1 MPAPDEDMDSLEA
14 LDGEGPLWQQI
25 RRALAKNIASGQWP
39 PGAKIPK
46 ETDLIARY
54 GAARMTVHRAI
65 RSLAS
70 EGLVQRKR
78 KFGTVVAVRPP
89 DRPVLEIWDI
99 AGEVARSGG
108 EYSFTIIEREM
119 LKNDDPRREV
129 LAVPPETKLLW
140 LVSLHTA
147 NDEPLQ
153 LEERVINLDT
163 APEAAD
169 EMFDT
174 VPPGSWLLNHVAWTE
189 AEHTISAQEAP
200 PAIAHRLD
208 MLQGSACLVVERRTW
223 NGDAPITFARL
234 WHDGARRRLSGRFQP
249 LKST

>member
-1 MPAPDEDMDSLEA
+1 MDSLET

-25 RRALAKNIASGQWP
+25 RRALAKNIASGRWP

-108 EYSFTIIEREM
+108 RYSFTVIEREI
-119 LKNDDPRREV
+119 LKSEDPRREV
-129 LAVPPETKLLW
+129 LAVPADTPLLW
-140 LVSLHTA
+140 LVSLHSA

-153 LEERVINLDT
+153 LEERVINLAT
-163 APEAAD
+163 APQAEA
-169 EMFDT
+169 EKFDA
-174 VPPGSWLLNHVAWTE
+174 VPPGTWLLNHLAWTE

-200 PAIAHRLD
+200 RGIAQKLD
-208 MLQGSACLVVERRTW
+208 MLEGSACLVVERRTW
-223 NGDAPITFARL
+223 NDDAPITFARL